1 MNEATEVK
9 KSATAIILKK
19 YEEVSITK
27 ILGYGSL
34 FFLLAGLFVHGY
46 QEDAFSMM
54 YINAGM
60 TPCSQILQNNEEDFM
75 ASMGVIFSIIDWVK
89 LAQFCNF
96 CKVFCISCNSI
107 KIAFRIF

>member
-34 FFLLAGLFVHGY
+34 FFLLAVFLFTVTKK
-46 QEDAFSMM
+46 Q
-54 YINAGM
+54 IN
-60 TPCSQILQNNEEDFM
+60 I
-75 ASMGVIFSIIDWVK
+75 
-89 LAQFCNF
+89 
-96 CKVFCISCNSI
+96 
-107 KIAFRIF
+107 

>member
-46 QEDAFSMM
+46 QETNKYLKKRALCKEFLESNLNESGSN
-54 YINAGM
+54 INDGKS
-60 TPCSQILQNNEEDFM
+60 TYCCS
-75 ASMGVIFSIIDWVK
+75 
-89 LAQFCNF
+89 C
-96 CKVFCISCNSI
+96 
-107 KIAFRIF
+107 